1 MEPLRMVYGAFK
13 LFLQFFSNHPQRT
26 VWPGLKK
33 KTKILI
39 KKYLRLI
46 VSPALGAAKSE

>member
-26 VWPGLKK
+26 VSPGLKK
-33 KTKILI
+33 KTKILL

-46 VSPALGAAKSE
+46 VSPAPGAAKSE